1 MADTV
6 NLVILGASGDLTH
19 RLLLPGLGTLLKA
32 QPKRKVHL
40 VGASA
45 EELTQELWQQRVT
58 ESVREGGCSA
68 DVVTRLVDGTRY
80 VRIDATSAALT
91 NAQTAS
97 TARRSSSSAA
107 QPIGH

>member
-1 MADTV
+1 MAETV

-45 EELTQELWQQRVT
+45 DELTQEQW
-58 ESVREGGCSA
+58 
-68 DVVTRLVDGTRY
+68 
-80 VRIDATSAALT
+80 
-91 NAQTAS
+91 
-97 TARRSSSSAA
+97 
-107 QPIGH
+107 